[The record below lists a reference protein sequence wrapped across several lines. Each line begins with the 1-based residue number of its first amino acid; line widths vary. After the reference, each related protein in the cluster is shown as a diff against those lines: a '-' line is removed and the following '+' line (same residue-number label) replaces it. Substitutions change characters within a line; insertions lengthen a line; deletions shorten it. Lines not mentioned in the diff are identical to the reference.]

1 MFDEYKMGLGSGLS
15 DLVEFGLYS
24 VAQAHHMHLVTTSY
38 ARHMALGEYYTG
50 IPALID
56 RIAETA
62 LSEGFQIELRT
73 PMKRY
78 DKAEV
83 MLQDL
88 YERCDRVS
96 KLLVKSPNDKQGIQ
110 NAVQDTIEFINGVM
124 YKLKRFQ

>member
-15 DLVEFGLYS
+15 DLVEVGLYS

-50 IPALID
+50 MPTLID

-62 LSEGFQIELRT
+62 LSEGFQVELRT